1 MAINILQKALRD
13 RKLANLP
20 IINLSIA
27 DFTYPNSLFN
37 KKKIQKAFNNIF
49 KFPYYYP
56 DAKGDIDA
64 RKAIQKYYLQ
74 NDQEV
79 SLESLILTAS
89 ISQSYLYLF
98 KIFSTASKQKS
109 SNTVKTPEI
118 LVVRPCPPLIQEIA
132 GFLNIQLKYFD
143 LDQSNHWQI
152 NIKSLEK
159 LINNNTQA
167 IFLMSPNQPTGA
179 IQTEE
184 TLNKLNKLLKGKNIP
199 LIIDESLSEFI
210 FDKEKLPIASTIFD
224 PSQLIIFLQD
234 LKYTFGLPGL
244 KISWI
249 QVSGPEKPAKI
260 ILKMLEL
267 LGDTFLSINQLSQ
280 TILPEIVEYSV
291 NWRKNYLNI
300 IKKNRKF
307 IFNKLKK
314 NQFIE
319 LYETKGGLFNL
330 FKISLPDSKLNDLQF
345 ATNLLQETG
354 IYLHPGTYYG
364 KSEGI
369 YLVICYLQDPD
380 NLYKGIKK
388 LMKYL
393 KVLGKNID
401 K

>member
-1 MAINILQKALRD
+1 MAINILQKALKE
-13 RKLANLP
+13 RKSANLP

-27 DFTYPNSLFN
+27 DFTYPTSLFN
-37 KKKIQKAFNNIF
+37 KRKIQKAFNNIF

-64 RKAIQKYYLQ
+64 RKAIQEYYLQ

-98 KIFSTASKQKS
+98 KIFSTAGKQKS
-109 SNTVKTPEI
+109 SNSIQIPEI
-118 LVVRPCPPLIQEIA
+118 LVACPCPPLIQEIA
-132 GFLNIQLKYFD
+132 GFLNIQLKYFE
-143 LDQSNHWQI
+143 LDQKNHWQI
-152 NIKSLEK
+152 DIESLEK

-167 IFLMSPNQPTGA
+167 IFLMSPNHPTGA

-199 LIIDESLSEFI
+199 LIIDESLSEFV
-210 FDKEKLPIASTIFD
+210 FEKEKIPIPSTIFD
-224 PSQLIIFLQD
+224 SNQLIISLQD
-234 LKYTFGLPGL
+234 FKYTFGLPGL

-307 IFNKLKK
+307 LFRKLAKSR
-314 NQFIE
+314 FIE

-330 FKISLPDSKLNDLQF
+330 FKINLPDQKLNDLQF

-354 IYLHPGTYYG
+354 VYLHPGTYYG
-364 KSEGI
+364 KNNGI

-380 NLYKGIKK
+380 NLNKGVKR
-388 LMKYL
+388 LLKYL
-393 KVLGKNID
+393 KILNKNID